1 MKRYIVH
8 YTVFLFCF
16 LATGLFDFV
25 VIAQG
30 HDLDTARVVVVRSV
44 YDGDTFR
51 AAFDGP
57 SPMAGR
63 NVSIRV
69 ADIDT
74 PEIKGHCSEEIH
86 LARKARDLTA
96 SLLKAGSAV
105 ELKNLRRGYY
115 GRIVAEVWI
124 DGESLG
130 ASLLGR
136 GLARQYYS
144 WSRQKW
150 C

>member
-1 MKRYIVH
+1 MKRNIVH
-8 YTVFLFCF
+8 YTIILFFF
-16 LATGLFDFV
+16 LATGLLDHV
-25 VIAQG
+25 VLALG

-51 AAFDGP
+51 ADIDGP

-69 ADIDT
+69 ADIDA
-74 PEIKGHCSEEIH
+74 PEIKGHCSKEIQ
-86 LARKARDLTA
+86 LAHKARDLTA
-96 SLLKAGSAV
+96 SLLKAGSVV

-115 GRIVAEVWI
+115 SRIVAEVWI
-124 DGESLG
+124 DGVSLG

-144 WSRQKW
+144 WARQKW

>member
-8 YTVFLFCF
+8 YTILLFCF
-16 LATGLFDFV
+16 VATVLFDHV
-25 VIAQG
+25 VLAEG
-30 HDLDTARVVVVRSV
+30 LDLDTARVVIVRSV

-51 AAFDGP
+51 ADIDGP

-86 LARKARDLTA
+86 LAHKARDLTA
-96 SLLKAGSAV
+96 SLLKAGLAV

-124 DGESLG
+124 DRESLG

-136 GLARQYYS
+136 GLARQHYS
-144 WSRQKW
+144 WSR
-150 C
+150 

>member
-1 MKRYIVH
+1 MFCALRH
-8 YTVFLFCF
+8 YLFL
-16 LATGLFDFV
+16 LFSNRLVRHV
-25 VIAQG
+25 VLAQG
-30 HDLDTARVVVVRSV
+30 LDLDTARVVVVRSV

-51 AAFDGP
+51 ADIDGP

-74 PEIKGHCSEEIH
+74 PEIKGHCSKETH
-86 LARKARDLTA
+86 LAVKARDLTA

-124 DGESLG
+124 DGVNLSVI
-130 ASLLGR
+130 LLDQ
-136 GLARQYYS
+136 GLARQYNS
-144 WSRQKW
+144 WVRQKW